1 MNDKGFTLVE
11 ALIVLTLSTLVTVLI
26 VSALLA
32 SIGKLANQ
40 QQQIIE
46 QQQKQEQLLEEIMNY
61 EN

>member
-1 MNDKGFTLVE
+1 MNNKGFTLVE

-26 VSALLA
+26 ASALLA

-61 EN
+61 GK

>member
-1 MNDKGFTLVE
+1 MNNKGFTLVE

-26 VSALLA
+26 ASALLA

-40 QQQIIE
+40 QKQIIE
-46 QQQKQEQLLEEIMNY
+46 QQQKQEKLLEEIINY

>member
-1 MNDKGFTLVE
+1 MNNKGFTLVE

-26 VSALLA
+26 ASALLA

-46 QQQKQEQLLEEIMNY
+46 QQQKQQQLLEEIIN
-61 EN
+61 NDN